1 MALRGVMV
9 ITKLGPLSAPP
20 SEISMVALRSGL
32 VKTSK
37 LVLPRLAEI
46 RLQPLRWYWSK
57 KKLYEA
63 LVSRPT
69 SKAKRPT
76 QLSPAPNMSDCS

>member
-9 ITKLGPLSAPP
+9 ITKLGPLRAPP
-20 SEISMVALRSGL
+20 SDISMVALRSGL
-32 VKTSK
+32 VKTNK